1 MAVRLDTAKLDAIIR
16 TAPGNRDK
24 IVGEA
29 AFHVLGNGR
38 AKAPVRTGW
47 LRDNSDVEH
56 NGPTADINFRAGYAA
71 YVELGTY
78 KMAAQPFLTP
88 AIEAERQH
96 FIELLK
102 GGLIK

>member
-1 MAVRLDTAKLDAIIR
+1 MGVSIDTSKLDEIIK
-16 TAPGNRDK
+16 TVPGNRNE
-24 IVGEA
+24 IVGKA
-29 AFHVLGNGR
+29 AYHILGNAR
-38 AKAPVRTGW
+38 AKAPVQTGH

-56 NGPTADINFRAGYAA
+56 NGPTADINFHAEYAA

>member
-1 MAVRLDTAKLDAIIR
+1 MAVSIDTSKLDAIIA
-16 TAPGNRDK
+16 TVPGNRNE
-24 IVGEA
+24 IVSKA
-29 AFHVLGNGR
+29 AFHVLGNAR
-38 AKAPVRTGW
+38 AKAPVATGN

-56 NGPTADINFRAGYAA
+56 NGHTADINFRAGYAA